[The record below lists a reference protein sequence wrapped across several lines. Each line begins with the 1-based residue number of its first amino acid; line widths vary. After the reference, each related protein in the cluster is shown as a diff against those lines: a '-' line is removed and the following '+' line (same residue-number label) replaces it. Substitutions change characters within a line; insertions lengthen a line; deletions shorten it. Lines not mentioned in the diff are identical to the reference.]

1 MRKMMI
7 ALMAA
12 STAFAVAPAAAQD
25 WRGGG
30 YEDDRG
36 GYGYGRGYSQQIE
49 RLRFQIDRLAQQGRL
64 DRREVGY
71 LRGQVGQLYQLERR
85 YGRGGFNQWERRDL
99 QQRIAQVHQRLRY
112 AAGNRWDRRDDRW
125 DRDDRYDGRD
135 RDRWDRRDR
144 DDDRWDDDDD

>member
-1 MRKMMI
+1 MRTLMI

-30 YEDDRG
+30 YEDDRR
-36 GYGYGRGYSQQIE
+36 GYGYGDNRGPLQQIE

-71 LRGQVGQLYQLERR
+71 LRAQVGQLYQLERR
-85 YGRGGFNQWERRDL
+85 YGRDGFNQWERRDL
-99 QQRIAQVHQRLRY
+99 QQRIGQVEQRLRY
-112 AAGNRWDRRDDRW
+112 AAGGRWDGRDDRW
-125 DRDDRYDGRD
+125 DRDDRYDRGD
-135 RDRWDRRDR
+135 RDG
-144 DDDRWDDDDD
+144 DRWDDDDD